1 MKKLLIILSILLF
14 SCDKIVYVDYSADDP
29 GPYVTTSVYHWQV
42 EYIDGVAHV
51 SAAGKVKNHGPGDI
65 WSVRVISA
73 TNHGG
78 TSLSGV
84 NPSALAEG
92 EIGDWTVT
100 QMKGTYVKDK
110 YAMFQY

>member
-1 MKKLLIILSILLF
+1 MKKLLILLSILLF
-14 SCDKIVYVDYSADDP
+14 SCEKIVYVESP
-29 GPYVTTSVYHWQV
+29 EESGPYVTTSVYHWQV
-42 EYIDGVAHV
+42 EYIEGVAHV

-65 WSVRVISA
+65 WSVRVIAA

-78 TSLSGV
+78 TGLAGVTPSSLD
-84 NPSALAEG
+84 EG

-100 QMKGTYVKDK
+100 QLKGTYVRDK